1 MYQKGSALVGTVTG
15 SMIAGGSYLLL
26 VPDVLFAM
34 SIFLLY
40 SVGVFLLIDHIRFLR
55 IESDNGGSWWVIAF
69 GGMIGLALIVLQEVY
84 TPVEVFAEGALNMST
99 EEVATLSIEF
109 TLMLYLFVFSIA
121 LVSLNIGLGM
131 ALADF
136 ADD

>member
-26 VPDVLFAM
+26 IPDVLFAM

-84 TPVEVFAEGALNMST
+84 TPVEVFAEGALNMPT

>member
-15 SMIAGGSYLLL
+15 LLIGGGSYLFLM
-26 VPDVLFAM
+26 PDVLFSM

-40 SVGVFLLIDHIRFLR
+40 SIGVFLLIDHIRFLR
-55 IESDNGGSWWVIAF
+55 VESDNGGSWWVIAF
-69 GGMIGLALIVLQEVY
+69 GGIIGLALIVMQEVY
-84 TPVEVFAEGALNMST
+84 TPVEVFAEGAINMPT
-99 EEVATLSIEF
+99 EEVATLSAEF

-121 LVSLNIGLGM
+121 LVSLNVGLGM

>member
-1 MYQKGSALVGTVTG
+1 MYQKGRALVGTVTG

-84 TPVEVFAEGALNMST
+84 TPVEVFAEGALNMPT